1 MTAIPVAQQQKPPR
15 LVLPMVYGFPPNRET
30 LGGTAYL
37 IVENEG
43 NTLIDSPPW
52 TESSQNWLREQGG
65 VQRLILT
72 HRGAIAHVREIQR
85 TFDCEVIIQ
94 AQEAYLL
101 PQVRVTSFNHHLAL
115 GETLEILWTP
125 GHSPGSACVYWY
137 GQGGVLFTGR
147 HLLPTP
153 RGELAPI
160 KTATTFHWPRQ
171 LRSVEAL
178 KDFCRQKSLSY
189 LCAGANIGF
198 LRGTLAIANAQAVLQ
213 AVQVDNPLTNNF

>member
-1 MTAIPVAQQQKPPR
+1 MISIPVAQQQKPPR

-37 IVENEG
+37 IVENDG

-72 HRGAIAHVREIQR
+72 HRGAIARVREMQR
-85 TFDCEVIIQ
+85 TFNCEVIIH

-101 PQVRVTSFNHHLAL
+101 PQVTVTPFNHHLAI

-125 GHSPGSACVYWY
+125 GHSPGSACVYWS

-153 RGELAPI
+153 TGELAPI

-178 KDFCRQKSLSY
+178 KAFCRDKSLSY

-213 AVQVDNPLTNNF
+213 GIPLDNLLANKV